1 MTLNVRT
8 MTLPE
13 TGLIIEY
20 FHTAAPEHLETMG
33 VDPTRLPARE
43 AWRERFADDFARPIE
58 QRQAF
63 QTIWLEDERAIGF
76 STTDKIVFGE
86 QANMHLHMIDAHR
99 RNNGAGAPCVQQSVN
114 IYFEAMRLKRLF
126 CEPNAFNIAPNR
138 TLQKAGFKYLKT
150 PAQLPPGRHAVGDGA
165 VNGIPVMSW
174 RKQYSLRKNFRQDR
188 VTRRQRGQRNT
199 STDGELRRRMA
210 RHSGSNQSSGKTPCS
225 AYLP

>member
-1 MTLNVRT
+1 MTPNVRP

-86 QANMHLHMIDAHR
+86 QANMHLHMIDAQR
-99 RNNGAGAPCVQQSVN
+99 CDRGA
-114 IYFEAMRLKRLF
+114 
-126 CEPNAFNIAPNR
+126 
-138 TLQKAGFKYLKT
+138 
-150 PAQLPPGRHAVGDGA
+150 
-165 VNGIPVMSW
+165 
-174 RKQYSLRKNFRQDR
+174 
-188 VTRRQRGQRNT
+188 
-199 STDGELRRRMA
+199 
-210 RHSGSNQSSGKTPCS
+210 
-225 AYLP
+225 